1 MRAVKNESKRPGYT
15 EVFLTFAGFYNSYLT
30 EAFDRAMEYATEQVE
45 DALGAD
51 AAESLQ
57 DAPNWQAAQTYVAN
71 AYAGAFGF
79 WLEKATVA
87 IDPEGKGFADLK
99 FEFSEL
105 ISPKEYNFETD
116 KIAAYVKTEDLTRF
130 YAWVVRTF
138 GEDWKDYFRSRT
150 SHRSGFISFYTAGDP
165 AAYGPISQWPCCL
178 IQLVLDF
185 IEEEAQ
191 IESDYLRSD
200 IWFCNDGRGYE
211 TAEEAL
217 YETSDEFQR
226 IICDA
231 WGAMVK
237 EG

>member
-15 EVFLTFAGFYNSYLT
+15 EVFLTFAGFYHSYLT

-57 DAPNWQAAQTYVAN
+57 DAPNWQEAMQYVAK
-71 AYAGAFGF
+71 AYAEAFGL
-79 WLEKATVA
+79 WLEKATAA

-130 YAWVVRTF
+130 YAWVKRTF
-138 GEDWKDYFRSRT
+138 GEDWKDYFRART
-150 SHRSGFISFYTAGDP
+150 SDGPGFISFYTAGDP
-165 AAYGPISQWPCCL
+165 DAYGPIDQWPACL
-178 IQLVLDF
+178 IQLVFDF
-185 IEEEAQ
+185 IDEQAQ
-191 IESDYLRSD
+191 IEDDYLRSD
-200 IWFCNDGRGYE
+200 IWFCDDGSGYE
-211 TAEEAL
+211 IAEEAL
-217 YETSDEFQR
+217 YATSSKFAQLAD
-226 IICDA
+226 DA
-231 WGAMVK
+231 WHATQK
-237 EG
+237 EA